1 MCQDRPSGETV
12 RTGNQRFHIDDSAG
26 AVPRGSVMDL
36 LPFILAIVIL
46 VLVDLAAM
54 RYGAD
59 SRGGFDSRQFKI
71 R

>member
-1 MCQDRPSGETV
+1 
-12 RTGNQRFHIDDSAG
+12 
-26 AVPRGSVMDL
+26 MDL

-59 SRGGFDSRQFKI
+59 SRGGFDAPQFRI
-71 R
+71 PRG

>member
-1 MCQDRPSGETV
+1 MCRGRLSGETNG
-12 RTGNQRFHIDDSAG
+12 TGNERFHIDDSAG
-26 AVPRGSVMDL
+26 AVPRGSIMDL

-59 SRGGFDSRQFKI
+59 SRGGFDSPQFKI

>member
-1 MCQDRPSGETV
+1 
-12 RTGNQRFHIDDSAG
+12 
-26 AVPRGSVMDL
+26 MDL

-59 SRGGFDSRQFKI
+59 SRGGFRPDPEGMSF
-71 R
+71 